1 MGGYYSGYISRGWG
15 AGAGCPRVL
24 GPLEAVADVAFPSA
38 RGGSPKAPFSGKYFI
53 NGRER
58 LNMSTTLGKSAG
70 IALLLAASL
79 MVVLYAM
86 GVFSA
91 RPASA
96 EGHGLT
102 LLRVKQVVPGATDPQ
117 LILTPTFDADSAVSD
132 YTATF
137 PFDEDTTAQALEV
150 TARAMGAV
158 SSTVTI
164 SVASGGMI
172 EGEDEEP
179 EAHQARVNIAPDS
192 DINDLTGTLITVT
205 SRAHNSGAERVYRI
219 RVKQDG
225 EITNSK
231 EAGKAVRLTLNA
243 NIRARVGSDI
253 TIGLP
258 SFGLPESIDKA
269 NVTIDDGENS
279 AQPRDVTVS
288 GSNVTLTMGKL
299 LNSANN
305 NDDENVIGVGATGTE
320 AVIITIA
327 SRANIENPNTAGTY
341 LVTVDSNDSPNA
353 SGVDARRVATV
364 DRTITVTPKSAGK
377 NAEVT
382 VTGKGFASG
391 SATIFR
397 DRGTLNEYDADD
409 DEVLGT
415 AEVTNGAFTFT
426 TSAITDNSTIQVVDF
441 NGNLAIE
448 GKPFNIKASI
458 KVSPTQV
465 SPAEELTVE
474 LVDWTEGEQV
484 THIRFGGTGVP
495 VAVRGN
501 ADATGE
507 KVTVN
512 VPSTVRLGSLKVEAL
527 VDNTSKASAS
537 VTVRAHELNISPT
550 AAVPGQEIT
559 IQGSGFGNGAR
570 IDSLTF
576 GGSNDVYATTADP
589 AKPTADTNGNI
600 TITVNVPDLVNP
612 GSREVKVTANNNR
625 IGTAA
630 LTVPKPA
637 LTVTPTE
644 SLRGTSL
651 TLTGTGFTANDSV
664 QIKYDRSQA
673 GTVSPQVVTSVTVSS
688 TGNFTANFDVPSFAR
703 IGQTSKITVS
713 SQLNENNDTFD
724 AVTVDHKTPKPAI
737 TLSPERAAAGS
748 TISISGINFA
758 GFAPVAELM
767 IGDRDVKPV
776 PTPATNNSG
785 AITMDGILVPQL
797 DAGSHTVK
805 LKIGDQTVTKFL
817 MVTDAPVSTAP
828 ADVFEPLVE
837 AENLTVVWHYDNA
850 TGTWTSYS
858 PTVPAELNDLD
869 SVATGTIVW
878 VQVTAATTFPG
889 GNPSSLV
896 AGWNL
901 ITLK

>member
-1 MGGYYSGYISRGWG
+1 
-15 AGAGCPRVL
+15 
-24 GPLEAVADVAFPSA
+24 
-38 RGGSPKAPFSGKYFI
+38 
-53 NGRER
+53 
-58 LNMSTTLGKSAG
+58 MSTTLGKSAG
-70 IALLLAASL
+70 IALLLAAGL

-86 GVFSA
+86 GVFTA

-96 EGHGLT
+96 DGHDLNV
-102 LLRVKQVVPGATDPQ
+102 LRVHHSPNNDMNLLLT
-117 LILTPTFDADSAVSD
+117 LTPTFASSSAVND
-132 YTATF
+132 YIATF
-137 PFDEDTTAQALEV
+137 PFDDETTEQLV
-150 TARAMGAV
+150 QVVARATVGDT
-158 SSTVTI
+158 STVAIT
-164 SVASGGMI
+164 AGSGGMVDTDNGTNGD
-172 EGEDEEP
+172 EKTEDD
-179 EAHQARVNIAPDS
+179 QATVHIIPDTS
-192 DINDLTGTLITVT
+192 VTQDLTGTLVTVT
-205 SRAHNSGAERVYRI
+205 SRHNNSGDERVYRI
-219 RVKQDG
+219 RLKQDG

-243 NIRARVGSDI
+243 DIRARVGSDI

-299 LNSANN
+299 KADMENS
-305 NDDENVIGVGATGTE
+305 DPPNVIGVGATGTE
-320 AVIITIA
+320 AVSITIA
-327 SRANIENPNTAGTY
+327 SRAGIKNPDTAGTY
-341 LVTVDSNDSPNA
+341 LVTVDSSDSPNP

-382 VTGKGFASG
+382 VTGKGFAAG
-391 SATIFR
+391 SATVFR
-397 DRGTLNEYDADD
+397 DMVPLNEYDEGDV
-409 DEVLGT
+409 VLGT
-415 AEVTNGAFTFT
+415 AEVTKGAFTFT
-426 TSAITDNSTIQVVDF
+426 TSAIAVNSTIQVVDY

-448 GKPFNIKASI
+448 GKAFNIKASI

-465 SPAEELTVE
+465 SPAEDLTVE

-495 VAVRGN
+495 VAVTGN

-507 KVTVN
+507 KVTVR
-512 VPSTVRLGSLKVEAL
+512 VPSNVRLGSLKVEAL
-527 VDNTSKASAS
+527 VNNTSKASAS

-550 AAVPGQEIT
+550 TAVPGQEIT

-576 GGSNDVYATTADP
+576 GGSNDVYSNTADA

-630 LTVPKPA
+630 LAVPKPA

-644 SLRGTSL
+644 SLRGTAL

-758 GFAPVAELM
+758 GFAPIAELM

-858 PTVPAELNDLD
+858 PTVPAELNDLET
-869 SVATGTIVW
+869 VATGTIVW
-878 VQVTAATTFPG
+878 VQVSEATTFQG
-889 GNPSSLV
+889 KSLV

-901 ITLK
+901 ITLN